1 MLARTTWLIDAMIE
15 ALGHVNAQVLME
27 EIVAYVPPDAHVIL
41 SRAGIPDEYVFPLPA
56 LLQEKPSLV
65 AYYRLLLGLSQKIFY
80 GSGSGMGRFRSMEAG
95 NLNARQ
101 RAALPAF
108 CIAMI
113 AALTAMVQQMSPTI
127 TRRDVAEMPLL
138 TLGQQFLGGNN
149 NAIGKEVTTAVFLEP
164 V

>member
-101 RAALPAF
+101 RG
-108 CIAMI
+108 
-113 AALTAMVQQMSPTI
+113 I
-127 TRRDVAEMPLL
+127 TGVLYSDDCRADCDGATDVANDHA
-138 TLGQQFLGGNN
+138 T
-149 NAIGKEVTTAVFLEP
+149 
-164 V
+164 